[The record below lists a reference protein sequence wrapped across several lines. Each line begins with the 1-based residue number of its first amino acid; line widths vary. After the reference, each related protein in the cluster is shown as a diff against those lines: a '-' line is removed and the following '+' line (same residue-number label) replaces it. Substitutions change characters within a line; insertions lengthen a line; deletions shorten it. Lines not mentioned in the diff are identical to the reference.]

1 MKTFRVIPLVVSVTI
16 NLLIVGILIFWVVP
30 VARIAAL
37 I

>member
-1 MKTFRVIPLVVSVTI
+1 MKTSRVVPFVASVAI